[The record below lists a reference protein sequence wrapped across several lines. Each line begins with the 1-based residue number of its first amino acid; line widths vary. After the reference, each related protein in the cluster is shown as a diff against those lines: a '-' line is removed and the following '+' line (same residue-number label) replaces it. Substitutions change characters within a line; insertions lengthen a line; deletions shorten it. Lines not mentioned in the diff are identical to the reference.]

1 MATTF
6 TNLLYHI
13 VFSTKER
20 RPMITEPIRS
30 ELYPYLGGIVREKD
44 GILLEIGGTV
54 DHVHIFA
61 KLKQHIAIADIL
73 RELKANSSKLLNERP
88 DLGQWYG
95 WQTGYGAFTV
105 SASQVSRVRNYIR
118 NQEEH
123 HRKRSF
129 QEEFV
134 NLLDKHGIEYE
145 ERYLWD

>member
-1 MATTF
+1 
-6 TNLLYHI
+6 
-13 VFSTKER
+13 
-20 RPMITEPIRS
+20 MITDPIRS
-30 ELYPYLGGIVREKD
+30 ELYPYLGGIIRDKN
-44 GILLEIGGTV
+44 GILLEIGGTA
-54 DHVHIFA
+54 DHVHVLA

-88 DLGQWYG
+88 DLGQWFG
-95 WQTGYGAFTV
+95 WQTGYGAFPV
-105 SASQVSRVRNYIR
+105 STSQVFRVRKYIQ

-123 HRKRSF
+123 HRKTSF

>member
-1 MATTF
+1 MTKEEEHGN
-6 TNLLYHI
+6 NLYEFALPI

-20 RPMITEPIRS
+20 RPMITAPIQS
-30 ELYPYLGGIVREKD
+30 ELYPYLGGIVRDKE
-44 GILLEIGGTV
+44 GIHLEIGGTA

-105 SASQVSRVRNYIR
+105 SQIPGACAPGFMMSPLR
-118 NQEEH
+118 
-123 HRKRSF
+123 
-129 QEEFV
+129 
-134 NLLDKHGIEYE
+134 GC
-145 ERYLWD
+145 